1 MISLCCLPVTAAP
14 MPFAALRASRTAQRR
29 YVGAADVAPI
39 TVAQSDTAQPQSNPA
54 APAAESGAVSFG
66 REPWILRG
74 IDWSVTL
81 LALALAVAGL
91 SRLRRRGSAAL
102 SPESG
107 PPRENSL
114 REESVILAVA
124 AYFLT
129 AGGLSAATGLLR
141 EPTPWSALAVDFG
154 ARAAGSAVCLLAAA
168 GRFRGGIRPFLLGTG
183 QVAAGRVIRMTA
195 VWTVVAVGIAP
206 LIGEATAR
214 VFEAVWPGYQP
225 PAHPTIIRLGAEG
238 SNVLLVTALWISAA
252 LLTPVAEEIF
262 FRGVLQTVL
271 GNMLS
276 RRWHAVIF
284 ASLAFGFVHFG
295 QPFAIPALVFVGMF
309 AGLLYERTGS
319 LPAAIT
325 LHAAFNLKT
334 LVWYSL
340 STS

>member
-1 MISLCCLPVTAAP
+1 MISLCWLPLTAAAS
-14 MPFAALRASRTAQRR
+14 FAPPRSTPTTQFRDASAS
-29 YVGAADVAPI
+29 DVQPI
-39 TVAQSDTAQPQSNPA
+39 TVAQSDTAQPQGSPA
-54 APAAESGAVSFG
+54 APAAESKAVSFVRG
-66 REPWILRG
+66 PWILRG

-81 LALALAVAGL
+81 LALALALAGVL
-91 SRLRRRGSAAL
+91 RLRRRGSAAL

-107 PPRENSL
+107 PQRENSL
-114 REESVILAVA
+114 REESVILAAA

-129 AGGLSAATGLLR
+129 AGVLSAAAGLLR
-141 EPTPWSALAVDFG
+141 EPTPWSALAIDFG
-154 ARAAGSAVCLLAAA
+154 ARAAGLAVCLLAAA

-183 QVAAGRVIRMTA
+183 QVPTSRVIRMTA
-195 VWTVVAVGIAP
+195 VWTVLAVGIAP

-214 VFEAVWPGYQP
+214 AFEAIWPGYQP

-238 SNVLLVTALWISAA
+238 GNILLVAALWISAA
-252 LLTPVAEEIF
+252 LVTPVAEEIF

-295 QPFAIPALVFVGMF
+295 QPFAIPALVFVGVC
-309 AGLLYERTGS
+309 AGLLYERSGS
-319 LPAAIT
+319 LLAAVT

-340 STS
+340 STL